1 MSAAIPAAFPPH
13 ADERRVTPSAN
24 PPYKAAS
31 ISSVE
36 RLSFRGRAKRGTWNP
51 VLAESASGFRVRC
64 FQLTAFAVGAGR
76 PGMTSKA
83 KWSAFDARSQP
94 IACAAPP
101 PVLRTTS
108 PALAGEEYSECAA
121 RSFFPR
127 QGGGSGREAV
137 EGGERRINTP
147 MKRCSP
153 WLNSRTLCG
162 NSGIV
167 ILQR

>member
-1 MSAAIPAAFPPH
+1 MNGGLRLRLTRPTRPPQLHAMNDCHSGAA
-13 ADERRVTPSAN
+13 R
-24 PPYKAAS
+24 
-31 ISSVE
+31 SVE
-36 RLSFRGRAKRGTWNP
+36 PGIHATR
-51 VLAESASGFRVRC
+51 SADGFRVRC

-153 WLNSRTLCG
+153 WLNSRTSCG

-167 ILQR
+167 IRQR